1 MAEQDTDVHE
11 VVENLRRNVHPTRI
25 VAVLMGG
32 RKQEIDL
39 GDKRGRWQRIERVLE
54 TIDWEHLECYGG
66 EDGKTQLDVVG
77 NDASKAGPTATR
89 SAVAEQFETCGA
101 FVDRMVDH
109 LRKHDVE
116 IEQSK
121 LVFIQLL
128 VERVAEL
135 QGLMGD
141 ALTALRDAAVTINGG
156 GENDA
161 DMTPKDK
168 AVLAAIDGI
177 GQKFLGLPPLQFP
190 GGKIYALPAAG
201 ATGTEGKEV

>member
-11 VVENLRRNVHPTRI
+11 VVENLRRNVHPTKI

-32 RKQEIDL
+32 RRQEIDL
-39 GDKRGRWQRIERVLE
+39 GDKRGRWGRIERVLE

-66 EDGKTQLDVVG
+66 EDGKTQLDVVP

-128 VERVAEL
+128 IERVAEL

-141 ALTALRDAAVTINGG
+141 ALTALRESALTITGKD
-156 GENDA
+156 ESE
-161 DMTPKDK
+161 MTAKDK

-177 GQKFLGLPPLQFP
+177 GQKFLGLPPLQF
-190 GGKIYALPAAG
+190 GDKKIYALPPVG
-201 ATGTEGKEV
+201 GTGTEGKEV